1 MQSIHRLKKD
11 ADFKKVL
18 AKKQSFRT
26 PSFVFYYC
34 SNTLSHLRIG
44 VSVSKKLGGAV
55 VRNRIRRQTKAMI
68 QNQFDF
74 TKAFDMI
81 IVVKEQFL
89 KQSYQVNK
97 IEMQK
102 FNLMLR
108 R

>member
-1 MQSIHRLKKD
+1 VQSIHRLKKD

-18 AKKQSFRT
+18 AHKQSFRT
-26 PSFVFYYC
+26 PSFAFYYRP
-34 SNTLSHLRIG
+34 NFMTHIRVG

-55 VRNRIRRQTKAMI
+55 VRNRLRRQTKTMI

-81 IVVKEQFL
+81 VVIKEQFL
-89 KQSYQVNK
+89 KQSYHDNLKEIQR
-97 IEMQK
+97 
-102 FNLMLR
+102 FTLMLR

>member
-26 PSFVFYYC
+26 PSFIFYYC
-34 SNTLSHLRIG
+34 SNTLPHLRIG

-81 IVVKEQFL
+81 VVIKEQFL
-89 KQSYQVNK
+89 KQTFQENNK
-97 IEMQK
+97 EIQQ
-102 FNLMLR
+102 FSVMLR